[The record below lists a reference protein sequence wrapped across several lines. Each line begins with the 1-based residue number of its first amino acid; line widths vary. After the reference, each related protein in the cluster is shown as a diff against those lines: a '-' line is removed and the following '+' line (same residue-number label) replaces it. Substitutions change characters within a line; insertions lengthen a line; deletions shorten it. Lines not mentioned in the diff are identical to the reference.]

1 MLMDELRATGKFLS
15 SKRIQKHG
23 NVPSMNK
30 LRRRNA
36 HKFAYAAVRDA
47 ARSVNEYVLEGTYF
61 DGNDTKTIEMSG
73 ESLSDIVSKIQQSDP
88 NFGLYDMSFDGGWF
102 VADYNVTAQVRSL
115 I

>member
-1 MLMDELRATGKFLS
+1 MLMDELRATEKLLS
-15 SKRIQKHG
+15 NKRVQKYG
-23 NVPSMNK
+23 NVPSMDK

-36 HKFAYAAVRDA
+36 HKFAYAAVREA
-47 ARSVNEYVLEGTYF
+47 ARSVNEYVLEATYF
-61 DGNDTKTIEMSG
+61 DANDTKTVEMSG
-73 ESLSDIVSKIQQSDP
+73 ESLSDIVSAIQQSDP

>member
-1 MLMDELRATGKFLS
+1 MLMDELRATEKLLS
-15 SKRIQKHG
+15 NKRVQKHG
-23 NVPSMNK
+23 NVPSMDK

-36 HKFAYAAVRDA
+36 HKSDYAAVREA
-47 ARSVNEYVLEGTYF
+47 ARSVDEYVLKGTYF
-61 DGNDTKTIEMSG
+61 DGNDTKTVEMSG
-73 ESLSDIVSKIQQSDP
+73 ESLSDIVLKIQQSDP

>member
-1 MLMDELRATGKFLS
+1 MLVDELRATEKLLS
-15 SKRIQKHG
+15 NKRIQKHG
-23 NVPSMNK
+23 NVPSMDK

-36 HKFAYAAVRDA
+36 LKFAYASVHEA

-61 DGNDTKTIEMSG
+61 DGSDTKTIEMSG
-73 ESLSDIVSKIQQSDP
+73 ESLSDIVSAIQQSDP
-88 NFGLYDMSFDGGWF
+88 NFGLYDMSLNGGWF

>member
-1 MLMDELRATGKFLS
+1 MDELRATGKFLS
-15 SKRIQKHG
+15 NKRAKSGGTPPKHT
-23 NVPSMNK
+23 PFWK
-30 LRRRNA
+30 KRLR
-36 HKFAYAAVRDA
+36 AYAHAQVA
-47 ARSVNEYVLEGTYF
+47 ESVKMKDEYVLQGTYF

-73 ESLSDIVSKIQQSDP
+73 ESLSDIVSKIQQSNP